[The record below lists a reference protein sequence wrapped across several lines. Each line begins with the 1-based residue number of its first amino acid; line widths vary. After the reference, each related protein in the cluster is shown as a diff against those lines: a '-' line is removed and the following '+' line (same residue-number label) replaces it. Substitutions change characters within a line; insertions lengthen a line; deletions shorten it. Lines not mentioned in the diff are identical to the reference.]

1 MEQTCSELNLQEKP
15 FGQPFN
21 GRVKQKST
29 NVTLTIG
36 HRQMFVI
43 HSGVRLVHI
52 SVRDKITLLTQ
63 NDILTQFFYSTVV
76 SKTRL

>member
-1 MEQTCSELNLQEKP
+1 M
-15 FGQPFN
+15 
-21 GRVKQKST
+21 
-29 NVTLTIG
+29 TLTIG

-63 NDILTQFFYSTVV
+63 NDILTQFFYSTVI